1 MIAGGAILDE
11 AEQMI
16 GSTMFVEFDSKADLD
31 QWLASDPYVTGN
43 VWQEIS
49 VLPYSLGSQITYSPG
64 LEPLKLETNCRIG
77 AEAFPIGVVIV
88 LLGHESPNRRHRR
101 HQG

>member
-1 MIAGGAILDE
+1 MQFLLTAYDGKDDGALDRRMSVRKAHINGANELKEAGHLIAGGAILDE

-49 VLPYSLGSQITYSPG
+49 VLPIRLAV
-64 LEPLKLETNCRIG
+64 K
-77 AEAFPIGVVIV
+77 
-88 LLGHESPNRRHRR
+88 
-101 HQG
+101 

>member
-1 MIAGGAILDE
+1 MQFLVTAYDGKDDGALDRRMSVRKAHINGANELKEAGHLIAGGAILDE

-16 GSTMFVEFDSKADLD
+16 GSTMFVDFDSKAELD

-49 VLPYSLGSQITYSPG
+49 VLPIRLAV
-64 LEPLKLETNCRIG
+64 K
-77 AEAFPIGVVIV
+77 
-88 LLGHESPNRRHRR
+88 
-101 HQG
+101 